1 MGATVFDTKEP
12 VRYGAHVYAHS
23 RKDGKEG
30 LVYLVINNNLEEA
43 TQVELPKEAEVYM
56 LAGEGGN
63 MRASVMTLN
72 GTPLVLGENNEIPA
86 MNPVKAEGMLEVAPG
101 SCAFIALYN

>member
-56 LAGEGGN
+56 LAGEGRGN
-63 MRASVMTLN
+63 V
-72 GTPLVLGENNEIPA
+72 
-86 MNPVKAEGMLEVAPG
+86 G
-101 SCAFIALYN
+101 SSARFLCVYRFIKLKRHFM